1 MAQRH
6 FACTCKSRTS
16 EMLEVTEKVNRHN
29 FLFSPWN
36 VGLHVF
42 SQFGGEIGNTLC
54 CVDTLK
60 CISKRH
66 HPFCCASILPFPGQQ
81 QELLAPTALAG
92 TMGKPYLA
100 SQGVPFCQTLWW
112 SLGFLSVSWLT
123 PWPHTAHLIPQP
135 PVTWYVCYWEARCKN
150 GDREHLHLCVPG
162 NSTNT
167 SSSLCQHLLGTAVLI
182 PLFHFSLLVLSVLLH
197 LPWVTPEAL
206 QPLHLQ
212 RDFTSSSSLHHT
224 SVCSMSF
231 PYEVVHRFPSPSYRK
246 PVFCEWSV
254 SSLSSLLH

>member
-66 HPFCCASILPFPGQQ
+66 HPFSCASILPFPGQQ

-100 SQGVPFCQTLWW
+100 SQGVPLCQTLWW

-135 PVTWYVCYWEARCKN
+135 PVTWHVWYWEARCKN
-150 GDREHLHLCVPG
+150 GDREHLCPRKQHKHILKPLPALARYCC
-162 NSTNT
+162 SD
-167 SSSLCQHLLGTAVLI
+167 SSV
-182 PLFHFSLLVLSVLLH
+182 SLLLAGFIRASA
-197 LPWVTPEAL
+197 PP
-206 QPLHLQ
+206 
-212 RDFTSSSSLHHT
+212 
-224 SVCSMSF
+224 MSNT
-231 PYEVVHRFPSPSYRK
+231 
-246 PVFCEWSV
+246 W
-254 SSLSSLLH
+254 SLSAPAFAKGFHKL